1 MASTVGVYVVD
12 AVKSFVI
19 MELWTEKK
27 MYAMMILKIM
37 ITFLK
42 NSFDDK
48 LNKFF
53 LADYRERS
61 RNFFTS
67 MMELVLTIIKGW
79 KPLTIVLK
87 SYILGMAK
95 FLGLSCRSCHV
106 AILFIGDWY

>member
-1 MASTVGVYVVD
+1 MDREKNVYD
-12 AVKSFVI
+12 DDF
-19 MELWTEKK
+19 ENYDNFFEK
-27 MYAMMILKIM
+27 
-37 ITFLK
+37 
-42 NSFDDK
+42 SFDDK
-48 LNKFF
+48 LNEFF

-67 MMELVLTIIKGW
+67 MIELVLTIIKGW

-87 SYILGMAK
+87 SYILDMAK